1 MAISQQ
7 FQTHLDS
14 GATTLCRAWAVRRTD
29 GVVLGFTD
37 HDGAVQFGGITF
49 NAETGLTARAL
60 SQTTGLSVDN
70 SEAVGA
76 LTSDAVTEADILAGR
91 YDDAVVEAWLVN
103 WSNVED
109 RLKLFTGTLGEITRG
124 GGAFQAE
131 LRGLAE
137 ALNQAQGKAY
147 QRPCPAVLGDGRC
160 KFNLNT
166 AGYAAEIPVESSEDG
181 RVFLFTAQPSFEE
194 RWFEA
199 GRLRV
204 LTGDGAG
211 VIGVIKNDR
220 TVDGQRRIEL
230 WEALKVGV
238 AVGDTIR
245 LEAGCDKRA
254 ETCKVKFNN
263 FINFQGFPHIPGE
276 DWLISYPVSG
286 GPNDG
291 GSLQ

>member
-1 MAISQQ
+1 MAISEG

-14 GATTLCRAWAVRRTD
+14 GATTLCRAWAVTRRD

-37 HDGAVQFGGITF
+37 HDGGLSFDNVAFQ
-49 NAETGLTARAL
+49 AETGLTARAL

-76 LTSDAVTEADILAGR
+76 LTSDAVTEKDILSGR
-91 YDDAVVEAWLVN
+91 YDDARVEAWLVN
-103 WSNVED
+103 WANVED

-147 QRPCPAVLGDGRC
+147 QRPCPAVLGDARC
-160 KFNLNT
+160 RFDLNT
-166 AGYAAEIPVESSEDG
+166 PGYAAEIALETSDDS
-181 RVFLFTAQPSFEE
+181 RVFLFPEQATFQD

-204 LTGDGAG
+204 LSGAAAG

-220 TVDGQRRIEL
+220 TENGQRRIEL
-230 WEALKVGV
+230 WEALKVSV
-238 AVGDTIR
+238 APGDMVR
-245 LEAGCDKRA
+245 LEAGCDKRQ

-276 DWLISYPVSG
+276 DWLISYPVAG
-286 GPNDG
+286 GVNDG